1 MRFILFALLVS
12 LSLALNAPE
21 ILAGGEISVMFA
33 QNHKE
38 SYDLEG
44 RDLLSLQKFASFLA
58 EQDVNVYS
66 MGRGRLDRE
75 RLRGID
81 VLIISYPQENI
92 TDEIA
97 EVIEYVEA
105 GGGLLV
111 LGGQQCRDYINP
123 LLEEFGMEMKY
134 ELIERNGQIDFIFN
148 ASEHALF
155 AFVRNFEYLHAPP
168 VRVGDPAWI
177 AYRPEWLGEDLS
189 LLATRKYGRGKVI
202 VSGDADFLNN
212 FYLERYDNAQL
223 GLNLVYTAAGREPVV
238 RRRGR
243 EFYPIFVVLFVALIL
258 ALLALKRFMRA
269 RPCALPS
276 NTRGHRG
283 IVPELPRG
291 PSL

>member
-1 MRFILFALLVS
+1 MTANIPGTIAEGS
-12 LSLALNAPE
+12 
-21 ILAGGEISVMFA
+21 ISIMFA

-58 EQDVNVYS
+58 EEGLNVYS
-66 MGRGRLDRE
+66 MNRGRLDRE
-75 RLRGID
+75 RLRDID
-81 VLIISYPQENI
+81 VLIVSYPQENI
-92 TDEIA
+92 TDA
-97 EVIEYVEA
+97 ETEAIVEYVEA

-134 ELIERNGQIDFIFN
+134 ELIEREGQIDFIFN

-177 AYRPEWLGEDLS
+177 AYRPEWLGEDLA

-238 RRRGR
+238 RRRRR

-291 PSL
+291 PSF